1 MKFGAR
7 GSTKNAERAGHV
19 KFSRPPRELD
29 ELSVSEG
36 AREEAREVHSGYR
49 IARSPAGDLAD
60 VPLDSICKVLGHK
73 RRNNPQGERI
83 LKGTEH
89 LSDEVL
95 AMIGD
100 AVLGALVIEKLSS
113 MLRSCH
119 ARVNPSVLNK
129 LRVPILSNAGLVNA
143 LNYYALQSEIL
154 PKNFPRA
161 TEITKAN
168 GGRVEAAIGKCFVD
182 EGLSSVRHVID
193 RLFAPVFNSSSEI
206 LEGGLFVSS
215 GGADTSRLQRLKQL
229 SATVTHVLGS
239 PAGNQFL
246 KDLNPQNNQHQ
257 AFDAV
262 SVHPVHVR
270 ACLAPTIDWLSNLH
284 RTVDTDNHY
293 SSLRRYEREHIDGY
307 AVMTGRAAFDLCLKL
322 YFIRHSGSQENERG
336 QLTSEDVHRLW
347 ESVAK
352 EPRSKFL
359 EFFPHAEN
367 GSEEAA
373 LLQQNA
379 TLNEGILEILFAGL
393 LNAGLLRVGVDCIE
407 QVRRFDNHFC
417 KLLIPSHRFA
427 PREGSGLVAIGEAIP
442 YRLLARIGLG
452 HLDPTK
458 RESPPITEREKRE
471 IARARARKLRFQ
483 NPRRR

>member
-29 ELSVSEG
+29 QLSVSEG
-36 AREEAREVHSGYR
+36 AREEAREVHSRYR
-49 IARSPAGDLAD
+49 TGRRPAGDLSD

-83 LKGTEH
+83 LKGREH
-89 LSDEVL
+89 LSDELL

-113 MLRSCH
+113 ILRSCH
-119 ARVNPSVLNK
+119 LRLNPSVLNK

-161 TEITKAN
+161 AEITKAN

-182 EGLSSVRHVID
+182 EGLSSVRHVVE

-215 GGADTSRLQRLKQL
+215 GSADTSQSQRLKQL
-229 SATVTHVLGS
+229 SATVKHVLGS

-246 KDLNPQNNQHQ
+246 KDLNPRNNQHQ
-257 AFDAV
+257 ASDAV
-262 SVHPVHVR
+262 SAHPMHVR
-270 ACLAPTIDWLSNLH
+270 ACLAPTIDWLSKLH

-293 SSLRRYEREHIDGY
+293 SSLRRYEREHKDGY

-322 YFIRHSGSQENERG
+322 YFIRHSGSQENDRG
-336 QLTSEDVHRLW
+336 QLTCEDVHRLW
-347 ESVAK
+347 ESVAM
-352 EPRSKFL
+352 EPRSTFL
-359 EFFPHAEN
+359 EFFPHAEI
-367 GSEEAA
+367 GLEEAG
-373 LLQQNA
+373 LLRQNA
-379 TLNEGILEILFAGL
+379 TLNEGVLEILFAGL
-393 LNAGLLRVGVDCIE
+393 LDAGLLRVGVDCIQ

-417 KLLIPSHRFA
+417 DLLIPPHRFA
-427 PREGSGLVAIGEAIP
+427 PREGSGLVAVGEAIP
-442 YRLLARIGLG
+442 YPSLSKIGLG
-452 HLDPTK
+452 YLDPTK

-471 IARARARKLRFQ
+471 IARARALKRRFLHRH
-483 NPRRR
+483 RR